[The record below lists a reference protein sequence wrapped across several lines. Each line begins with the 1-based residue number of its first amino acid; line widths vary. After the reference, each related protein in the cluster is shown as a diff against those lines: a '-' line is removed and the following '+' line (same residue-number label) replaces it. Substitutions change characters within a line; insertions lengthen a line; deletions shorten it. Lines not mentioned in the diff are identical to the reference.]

1 MQQRPPKP
9 QQLLHWKWRATV
21 AMPAKSDGK
30 YLAKFLGGEPTMELE
45 ISGNTG
51 YVLNGAWYFDV
62 LEFNPPHLK
71 LKIQATGSV
80 AEFNDVVKA

>member
-1 MQQRPPKP
+1 M
-9 QQLLHWKWRATV
+9 

-71 LKIQATGSV
+71 LKIQVTGSV
-80 AEFNDVVKA
+80 VEWTDVVKA

>member
-1 MQQRPPKP
+1 M
-9 QQLLHWKWRATV
+9 AT
-21 AMPAKSDGK
+21 PARFDGQ

-71 LKIQATGSV
+71 LRVQATSSV
-80 AEFNDVVKA
+80 VEFNDVVKA